1 MSTFDSP
8 ALEQL
13 ITPLEDPENM
23 HVVCFFNKYP
33 FLFPFTHHLSVPNKI
48 ELR

>member
-1 MSTFDSP
+1 MFTFDSP

-33 FLFPFTHHLSVPNKI
+33 FLFSIHTSLVCP
-48 ELR
+48 